1 MARNIYDLFN
11 ERKNGVDCLVE
22 GMVPNEVEAFEDL
35 DAAME
40 ALDNI
45 TVESTNAMIEMQAAS
60 YLEDLVLEN
69 MMYDDFDEEKIKS
82 IMEGAEK
89 EKKGGF
95 VQKIKDLWQKIRDWF
110 AAAFKTIANHFQ
122 SGETLVAKYRK
133 QIPAAIHQST
143 AKIKIRSFK
152 DPDEAKKDMGY
163 LVDRLKVTGQSKEQI
178 LSAAGISDTKGIGP
192 RVEEWFYNDKEAKE
206 QPIKGLGAETVM
218 KWASGKKIFIDELKK
233 QQKDVDGEFKAI
245 LSELQS
251 GDGEKAAEKASNFQF
266 GINILNGAFNAQ
278 IRCIKALSTACTA
291 VIRKALS
298 GKYDPNGPTMD
309 EAPNS
314 QDRKDELEF
323 NKKAVQNG
331 YSAQQANSMSRKKLN
346 EEWEIIDEENIDNDF
361 EW

>member
-11 ERKNGVDCLVE
+11 ERKNGVDYLVE
-22 GMVPNEVEAFEDL
+22 GFAPNDVEAFEDL

-40 ALDNI
+40 ALDI
-45 TVESTNAMIEMQAAS
+45 ISMESTNEMIEMQAAC
-60 YLEDLVLEN
+60 YLEDLVLES
-69 MMYDDFDEEKIKS
+69 MMYDDFEEDKIKG

-89 EKKGGF
+89 EKKEGF
-95 VQKIKDLWQKIRDWF
+95 VQKIKNLWQKIKDWF

-133 QIPAAIHQST
+133 QIPAAMHQST
-143 AKIKIRSFK
+143 AKIKIKSFK

-163 LVDRLKVTGQSKEQI
+163 LVDRLKVTGQTKEQI
-178 LSAAGISDTKGIGP
+178 LSAAGIADKKGITA
-192 RVEEWFYNDKEAKE
+192 RVEEWFYNSKEAKE
-206 QPIKGLGAETVM
+206 QPIKGLKAETVM

-233 QQKDVDGEFKAI
+233 QQKDTDGEFKAI
-245 LSELQS
+245 LSELQGG
-251 GDGEKAAEKASNFQF
+251 GDGAAEKAANFQF
-266 GINILNGAFNAQ
+266 GINILNSAFNAEIKC
-278 IRCIKALSTACTA
+278 IRDLSNACTA

-314 QDRKDELEF
+314 QDRKDELEL
-323 NKKAVQNG
+323 NKKLVQKG
-331 YSAQQANSMSRKKLN
+331 YTAQQANSISRKKLN
-346 EEWEIIDEENIDNDF
+346 EEWEILDEYEDF

>member
-11 ERKNGVDCLVE
+11 ERKNGVDYLVE
-22 GMVPNEVEAFEDL
+22 GFASNDVEAFEDL

-45 TVESTNAMIEMQAAS
+45 SMESTNEMIEMQAAC
-60 YLEDLVLEN
+60 YLEDLVLES
-69 MMYDDFDEEKIKS
+69 MMYDDFEEDKIKG

-89 EKKGGF
+89 EKKEGF
-95 VQKIKDLWQKIRDWF
+95 VQKIKNLWQKIKDWF

-133 QIPAAIHQST
+133 QIPAAMHQST

-178 LSAAGISDTKGIGP
+178 LSAAGIADKKGITS
-192 RVEEWFYNDKEAKE
+192 RVEDWFYNSKEAKE
-206 QPIKGLGAETVM
+206 QPIKGLKAETVM

-233 QQKDVDGEFKAI
+233 QQKDTDGEFKAI
-245 LSELQS
+245 LSELQGG
-251 GDGEKAAEKASNFQF
+251 GDGAAEKAANFQF
-266 GINILNGAFNAQ
+266 GINILNGAFNAEIKC
-278 IRCIKALSTACTA
+278 IRDLSNACTA

-314 QDRKDELEF
+314 QDRKDELEL
-323 NKKAVQNG
+323 NKKLVQKG
-331 YSAQQANSMSRKKLN
+331 FTAKQANAISRKKLD
-346 EEWEIIDEENIDNDF
+346 ETTEGWEILDEYEDF

>member
-11 ERKNGVDCLVE
+11 ERKNGVDYLVE
-22 GMVPNEVEAFEDL
+22 GFAPNDVEAFEDL

-45 TVESTNAMIEMQAAS
+45 SMESTNEMIEMQAAC
-60 YLEDLVLEN
+60 YLEDLVLES
-69 MMYDDFDEEKIKS
+69 MMYDDFEEDKIKG

-89 EKKGGF
+89 EKKEGF
-95 VQKIKDLWQKIRDWF
+95 VQKIKNLWQKIKDWF

-178 LSAAGISDTKGIGP
+178 LSAAGIADKKGITS
-192 RVEEWFYNDKEAKE
+192 RVEDWFYNSKEAKE
-206 QPIKGLGAETVM
+206 QPIKGLKAETVM
-218 KWASGKKIFIDELKK
+218 KWASGKKIFLDELKK
-233 QQKDVDGEFKAI
+233 QQKDTDGEFKAI
-245 LSELQS
+245 LSELQGG
-251 GDGEKAAEKASNFQF
+251 GDGAAEKAANFQF
-266 GINILNGAFNAQ
+266 GINILNGAFNAEIKC
-278 IRCIKALSTACTA
+278 IRDLSNACTA

-314 QDRKDELEF
+314 QDRKDELEL
-323 NKKAVQNG
+323 NKKLVQKG
-331 YSAQQANSMSRKKLN
+331 FTAKQANAISRKKLD
-346 EEWEIIDEENIDNDF
+346 ETTEGWEILDEYEDF

>member
-11 ERKNGVDCLVE
+11 ERKNGVDYLVE
-22 GMVPNEVEAFEDL
+22 GFAPNDVEAFEDL

-45 TVESTNAMIEMQAAS
+45 SMESTNEMIEMQAAC
-60 YLEDLVLEN
+60 YLEDLVLES
-69 MMYDDFDEEKIKS
+69 MMYDDFEEDKIKG

-89 EKKGGF
+89 EKKEGF
-95 VQKIKDLWQKIRDWF
+95 VQKIKNLWQKIKDWF

-133 QIPAAIHQST
+133 QIPAAMHQST

-178 LSAAGISDTKGIGP
+178 LSAAGIADKKGITS
-192 RVEEWFYNDKEAKE
+192 RVEDWFYNSKEAKE
-206 QPIKGLGAETVM
+206 QPIKGLKAETVM

-233 QQKDVDGEFKAI
+233 QQKDTDGEFKAI
-245 LSELQS
+245 LSELQGG
-251 GDGEKAAEKASNFQF
+251 GDGAAEKAANFQF
-266 GINILNGAFNAQ
+266 GINILNGAFNAEIKC
-278 IRCIKALSTACTA
+278 IRDLSNACTA

-314 QDRKDELEF
+314 QDRKDELEL
-323 NKKAVQNG
+323 NKKLVQKG
-331 YSAQQANSMSRKKLN
+331 FTAKQANAISRKKLD
-346 EEWEIIDEENIDNDF
+346 ETTEGWEILDEYEDF

>member
-11 ERKNGVDCLVE
+11 ERKNGVDYLVE
-22 GMVPNEVEAFEDL
+22 GFAPNDVEAFEDL

-45 TVESTNAMIEMQAAS
+45 SMESTNEMIEMQAAC
-60 YLEDLVLEN
+60 YLEDLVLES
-69 MMYDDFDEEKIKS
+69 MMYDDFEEDKIKG

-89 EKKGGF
+89 EKKEGF
-95 VQKIKDLWQKIRDWF
+95 VQKIKNLWQKIKDWF
-110 AAAFKTIANHFQ
+110 AAAFKTITNHFQ

-133 QIPAAIHQST
+133 QIPAAMHQST

-178 LSAAGISDTKGIGP
+178 LSAAGIADKKGITS
-192 RVEEWFYNDKEAKE
+192 RVEDWFYNSKEAKE
-206 QPIKGLGAETVM
+206 QPIKGLKAETVI

-233 QQKDVDGEFKAI
+233 QQKDTDGEFKAI
-245 LSELQS
+245 LSELQGG
-251 GDGEKAAEKASNFQF
+251 GDGAAEKAANFQF
-266 GINILNGAFNAQ
+266 GINILNGAFNAEIKC
-278 IRCIKALSTACTA
+278 IRDLSNACTA

-314 QDRKDELEF
+314 QDRKDELEL
-323 NKKAVQNG
+323 NKKLVQKG
-331 YSAQQANSMSRKKLN
+331 YTAKQANAISRKKLD
-346 EEWEIIDEENIDNDF
+346 ETTEGWEILDEYEDF

>member
-1 MARNIYDLFN
+1 MARNIYELFN

-40 ALDNI
+40 ALDTI

-69 MMYDDFDEEKIKS
+69 MMYNDFDEEKIKS
-82 IMEGAEK
+82 LMEGAEK

-110 AAAFKTIANHFQ
+110 AAAFKTIVNHFQ

-133 QIPAAIHQST
+133 QIPAAMHQST
-143 AKIKIRSFK
+143 AKIKMRSFK
-152 DPDEAKKDMGY
+152 DPEEAQKDMEY

-178 LSAAGISDTKGIGP
+178 LSAAGISDTKGIGA
-192 RVEEWFYNDKEAKE
+192 RVEEWFYNGKEAKE
-206 QPIKGLGAETVM
+206 QPIKGLKPEVVM
-218 KWASGKKIFIDELKK
+218 KWASGKKIFVDALKK
-233 QQKDVDGEFKAI
+233 QQKDVDGEFKSI
-245 LSELQS
+245 LSELQ
-251 GDGEKAAEKASNFQF
+251 GADGENAKEKAANFQF
-266 GINILNGAFNAQ
+266 GINIVNGAFNAQ
-278 IRCIKALSTACTA
+278 IKCIKALSNACTA

-298 GKYDPNGPTMD
+298 GKYDPKGATMD
-309 EAPNS
+309 EAP
-314 QDRKDELEF
+314 DTADMKAEADF
-323 NKKAVQNG
+323 KKKAMSKG
-331 YSAQQANSMSRKKLN
+331 YNEKQAKQMSQRKLN
-346 EEWEIIDEENIDNDF
+346 EEWEIIDEENDDF

>member
-11 ERKNGVDCLVE
+11 ERKNGVDYLVE
-22 GMVPNEVEAFEDL
+22 GFAPSDVEAFEDL

-45 TVESTNAMIEMQAAS
+45 SMESTNEMIEMQAAC
-60 YLEDLVLEN
+60 YLEDLVLES
-69 MMYDDFDEEKIKS
+69 MMYDDFEEDKIKG

-89 EKKGGF
+89 EKKEGF
-95 VQKIKDLWQKIRDWF
+95 VQKIKNLWQKIKDWF

-133 QIPAAIHQST
+133 QIPAAMHQST
-143 AKIKIRSFK
+143 AKIKIKSFK

-163 LVDRLKVTGQSKEQI
+163 LVDRLKVTGQTKEQI
-178 LSAAGISDTKGIGP
+178 LSAAGIADKKGITA
-192 RVEEWFYNDKEAKE
+192 RVEEWFYNSKEAKE
-206 QPIKGLGAETVM
+206 QPIKGLKPETVM

-233 QQKDVDGEFKAI
+233 QQKDTDGEFKAI
-245 LSELQS
+245 LSELQGG
-251 GDGEKAAEKASNFQF
+251 GDGAAEKAANFQF
-266 GINILNGAFNAQ
+266 GINILNGAFNAEIKC
-278 IRCIKALSTACTA
+278 IRDLSNACTA

-309 EAPNS
+309 EAPDTDDMKNAKAF
-314 QDRKDELEF
+314 KDKAM
-323 NKKAVQNG
+323 KKG
-331 YSAQQANSMSRKKLN
+331 FSEKQANQMSSIKLN
-346 EEWEIIDEENIDNDF
+346 KEGWEILDEEDNF